1 MVDLLLDLFLQ
12 VFLLHYFPL
21 TQGYFLLVLLAAL
34 VQFLSFLELK
44 KRHAMEG
51 LHRMFD
57 KALIDHIVINVKSRT
72 AMINFYCNVLGFS
85 VERNIPAMTQLKLG
99 SILIDLL
106 EMESVD
112 FKYGANKNIDHF
124 CLRVSPF
131 DCDDI
136 IKHFKRVVFVT
147 RSQTADMAHQ
157 VLEPRYIFMMLR
169 TIRSS

>member
-1 MVDLLLDLFLQ
+1 MV
-12 VFLLHYFPL
+12 
-21 TQGYFLLVLLAAL
+21 
-34 VQFLSFLELK
+34 
-44 KRHAMEG
+44 
-51 LHRMFD
+51 HRMFD

-72 AMINFYCNVLGFS
+72 AMIDFYCTVLGFS

-136 IKHFKRVVFVT
+136 IRHFKKIGVRYEG
-147 RSQTADMAHQ
+147 QTVDMAHL
-157 VLEPRYIFMMLR
+157 VLEPRYIFYDVENNKVELKAL
-169 TIRSS
+169 